1 MRIGIAVALHGVR
14 KLAFAEARLASPD
27 LDASIIVW
35 WERLN
40 SPGGR
45 KPPHSILMSPALEVR
60 KLACAST
67 AADAN
72 HALAC
77 AARSR

>member
-14 KLAFAEARLASPD
+14 ELAFAFAEARLASPD
-27 LDASIIVW
+27 LG
-35 WERLN
+35 N
-40 SPGGR
+40 P
-45 KPPHSILMSPALEVR
+45 
-60 KLACAST
+60 
-67 AADAN
+67 N